1 MQKHAL
7 LIPTKKAFN
16 ATSDRKQDSKPSP
29 PTIDFSSSSLKP
41 KEEKVRISALSTC
54 LLEFPIEEN
63 NFSHRMFHKSSP
75 MHNRR
80 FTIQTPASPKLES
93 KKNNA
98 AN

>member
-7 LIPTKKAFN
+7 LIPTRKALN
-16 ATSDRKQDSKPSP
+16 ATSDRKQESKPTSL
-29 PTIDFSSSSLKP
+29 TIDFSSSSRKP

-54 LLEFPIEEN
+54 LLEFPIDEN

-80 FTIQTPASPKLES
+80 LTTQTPVSPKLES